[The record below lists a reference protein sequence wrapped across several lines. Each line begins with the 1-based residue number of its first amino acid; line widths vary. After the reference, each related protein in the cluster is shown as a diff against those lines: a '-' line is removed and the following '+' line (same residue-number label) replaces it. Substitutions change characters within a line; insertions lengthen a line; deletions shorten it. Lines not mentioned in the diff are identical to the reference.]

1 MCVNILQIFLLKGL
15 EVFRHDLY
23 YSYITHTWHR
33 QLYMRTSQHVHTTQV
48 DHKKK
53 TNIIIAKAAQLTAT
67 DISAKYLHV
76 KKGELLSMHVSL
88 IG

>member
-1 MCVNILQIFLLKGL
+1 
-15 EVFRHDLY
+15 
-23 YSYITHTWHR
+23 
-33 QLYMRTSQHVHTTQV
+33 MRTSQHVHTTQV

-53 TNIIIAKAAQLTAT
+53 TNIIIAKAVQLTAT